1 MTWAAIFTVLTS
13 VDTVYIIEL
22 STNVVRVERE
32 MMAEKHISLTTAE
45 WSLMEYLWENAP
57 CTGREASDHFRELTG
72 WSRTT
77 TLTLLHRAIKK
88 GAVLCDESSGIN
100 TYSPLIAREDALT
113 QETEAFLSRTC
124 KGSVS
129 MMMSAITKKQELS
142 KEEIDELYAIL
153 RKADADL
160 ASKDSEVKKH
170 D

>member
-1 MTWAAIFTVLTS
+1 MT
-13 VDTVYIIEL
+13 
-22 STNVVRVERE
+22 
-32 MMAEKHISLTTAE
+32 EKHISLTTAE

-57 CTGREASDHFRELTG
+57 CTGREASDYFRELNG

-77 TLTLLHRAIKK
+77 TLTLLHRAMKK

-100 TYSPLIAREDALT
+100 TYSPLIAREDALM
-113 QETEAFLSRTC
+113 QETEAFLSRAC

-142 KEEIDELYAIL
+142 KEEIEELYAIL
-153 RKADADL
+153 RKADADR
-160 ASKDSEVKKH
+160 ASKDSEVGKH